1 MSNAFLEPPHGA
13 IFNASTNIPLRGPN
27 GERVRQLR
35 VAGAGN
41 LELVMS
47 NGSTGVITGVVA
59 GELITGLIEQINS
72 AGTTATGFTAFY

>member
-1 MSNAFLEPPHGA
+1 MSSKIEPPHGA
-13 IFNASTNIPLRGPN
+13 IFNAPTNTPLRGVN
-27 GERVRQLR
+27 GAPIRQLR
-35 VAGAGN
+35 VATAGT

-47 NGSTGVITGVVA
+47 NGSTGVIAGVLA